1 MQFRDL
7 GAQYQALKQDIDEGI
22 QNVINS
28 SAFILGKP
36 VTELEGRLADYVGRK
51 HCVSCGNGTDA
62 LQLALMAWG
71 IGHGDAVFTSD

>member
-36 VTELEGRLADYVGRK
+36 VTELEGRLADYVGK
-51 HCVSCGNGTDA
+51 
-62 LQLALMAWG
+62 
-71 IGHGDAVFTSD
+71 IGRAHV

>member
-28 SAFILGKP
+28 SAFILGK
-36 VTELEGRLADYVGRK
+36 
-51 HCVSCGNGTDA
+51 
-62 LQLALMAWG
+62 Q
-71 IGHGDAVFTSD
+71 